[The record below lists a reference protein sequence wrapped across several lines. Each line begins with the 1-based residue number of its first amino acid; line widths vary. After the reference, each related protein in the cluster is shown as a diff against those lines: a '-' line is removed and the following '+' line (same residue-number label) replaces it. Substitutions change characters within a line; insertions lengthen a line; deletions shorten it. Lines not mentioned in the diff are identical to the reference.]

1 MASVHLIESTE
12 ESTRVALAG
21 RLDIAG
27 VDAVGLRFTSL
38 TSGKRKPTI
47 VDLSGVEFVASIGMG
62 MIVRE
67 AKALSLH
74 GARMVLLQP
83 PDLVAKALRAAS
95 IDAVLPIAGD
105 LDEARRLLLG
115 A

>member
-1 MASVHLIESTE
+1 MADVSLIESTE
-12 ESTRVALAG
+12 ESTRVALSG

-47 VDLSGVEFVASIGMG
+47 VDLSRLEFIASIGIG

-74 GARMVLLQP
+74 GARMVLLEP
-83 PDLVAKALRAAS
+83 SELVAKALRATS
-95 IDAVLPIAGD
+95 IDAVIPIAGD
-105 LDEARRLLLG
+105 LDDAKRLLRG